1 MFLAHRSWQ
10 EKSSF
15 IFQIKITSLWW
26 GSVRLLSDKLLSYKP
41 KEGMEI
47 KNLVALMM
55 KQLLSMLVSKM
66 NFLKSRKKMEF

>member
-47 KNLVALMM
+47 K
-55 KQLLSMLVSKM
+55 KLSCLNDETIAIHVSVKD
-66 NFLKSRKKMEF
+66 EFS